1 MLRVTGRIKDRKMKG
16 MITLIVNM
24 MDVNMKARFHS
35 VSGER
40 SRGAALDLFFS
51 PPIVNFLFSSFGQ
64 EVEGDVT
71 GRVHPDCL
79 IYPECL

>member
-16 MITLIVNM
+16 MITLILNM

-40 SRGAALDLFFS
+40 SRGAALDLFFFS
-51 PPIVNFLFSSFGQ
+51 PQL
-64 EVEGDVT
+64 
-71 GRVHPDCL
+71 
-79 IYPECL
+79 